1 MSVNASD
8 DNKRITRETL
18 NQLLSELAKEYKKLA
33 GKKTPAEIVMLG
45 GAVIVS
51 EYGFRGMTEDIDAVI
66 QAASA
71 MKEAIA
77 RVEERYDLPHG
88 WINTDFMKTSSYS
101 RNLVV
106 CSSYYRTINQTF
118 NVRVVKGEYLIAMKL
133 RSYRDYKNDISDIVG
148 ILAAHKEKGEP
159 ITMERIEK
167 AVVDLYGSWE
177 GFYPKAVQF
186 IKDAVQCTDYDA
198 LYSITRE
205 GEKEAKE
212 ILLEYENRYPGFIS
226 NNNVKSVVERIREKK
241 KSAEKNNTK
250 DIPDRRDDE

>member
-1 MSVNASD
+1 MSVNALD
-8 DNKRITRETL
+8 DNKRITKETL
-18 NQLLSELAKEYKKLA
+18 NQLLFELAKEYKKLT
-33 GKKTPAEIVMLG
+33 GKKTPAEIVLVG
-45 GAVIVS
+45 GAVIVL

-77 RVEERYDLPHG
+77 RVEERYNLPHG
-88 WINTDFMKTSSYS
+88 WINTDFMKTASYS

-118 NVRVVKGEYLIAMKL
+118 NIRVIKGEYLIAMKL

-148 ILAAHKEKGEP
+148 ILAAHSEKGEP

-167 AVVDLYGSWE
+167 AVIDLYGSWE
-177 GFYPKAVQF
+177 GFYPKAIQF
-186 IKDAVQCTDYDA
+186 IKDAIKCTDYDA
-198 LYSITRE
+198 LYLMTRE

-212 ILLEYENRYPGFIS
+212 ILLEFENQYPGFIS
-226 NNNVKSVVERIREKK
+226 NNNVKSVIERIREKRETGK
-241 KSAEKNNTK
+241 KSNSTHQPN
-250 DIPDRRDDE
+250 RRDSE